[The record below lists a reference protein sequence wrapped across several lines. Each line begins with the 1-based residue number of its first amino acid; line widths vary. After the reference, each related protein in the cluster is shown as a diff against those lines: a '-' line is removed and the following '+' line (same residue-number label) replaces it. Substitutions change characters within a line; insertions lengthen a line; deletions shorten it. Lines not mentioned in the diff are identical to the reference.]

1 MKRRPNLIGIAG
13 PARSGKDIFASFLI
27 AQHNGCYTYS
37 FADPM
42 RRMLKV
48 GLGIDLNE
56 EYWQAH
62 KEEEIAAIGKS
73 PRQLL
78 QTLGT
83 EWGRNMVYQDLWLL
97 IAKQEFLNRGPG
109 MIITDVRFA
118 NEAQWIR
125 SVGGQVI
132 HIVRENA
139 AKVSPHISEAGV
151 TNETVDVFVYN
162 NMGLEELQNSAM
174 KLYI

>member
-13 PARSGKDIFASFLI
+13 PARSGKDIFASFLV
-27 AQHNGCYTYS
+27 AQHEGCYTYS
-37 FADPM
+37 FANPM
-42 RRMLKV
+42 RRMLKA
-48 GLGIDLNE
+48 GLGINLDE
-56 EYWQAH
+56 EYWQAY
-62 KEEEIAAIGKS
+62 KEEVIPAIGKS

-109 MIITDVRFA
+109 MIVTDVRFP

-125 SVGGQVI
+125 NVGGQVI
-132 HIVRENA
+132 HIVRPDATKVNPHVSEEGVINEA
-139 AKVSPHISEAGV
+139 A
-151 TNETVDVFVYN
+151 DVFVYN

-174 KLYI
+174 KLYT